1 MYHRRIHHERI
12 PRLHHVPTPLSNIL
26 THRLAIKTITLPL
39 AIASGLSV
47 GKEGPS
53 VHVAVCAGHTIS
65 RLFNL
70 SKSAFSMREI
80 YAASSA
86 AGVAVAFGAPI
97 GGVLFS
103 LEEMMSFGGNV
114 GGGTVGRGF
123 LMALVACMCVG
134 GIDPFWTGELVMFEV
149 HYERDW
155 HFFEVPISIPHPQPF
170 PSPLLCAG
178 PVSFGRGCCV
188 QTDGRLSFLWCWV
201 CLVDFTGHS

>member
-1 MYHRRIHHERI
+1 MYNSRLHNERLSRIHN
-12 PRLHHVPTPLSNIL
+12 VPCPHIL
-26 THRLAIKTITLPL
+26 QTDHSSLAIKTITLPL

-65 RLFNL
+65 RLFRL

-97 GGVLFS
+97 GGVIFS

-123 LMALVACMCVG
+123 LMALVACMVVR
-134 GIDPFWTGELVMFEV
+134 GINPFWTGGLVMFEV

-155 HFFEVPISIPHPQPF
+155 HFFEVTFPF
-170 PSPLLCAG
+170 PSLSPIIMDPLL
-178 PVSFGRGCCV
+178 
-188 QTDGRLSFLWCWV
+188 WV
-201 CLVDFTGHS
+201 C